1 MQRDANRR
9 ACVIADFY
17 SIRNNVPIVLRTS
30 RTTRFS
36 VVVLCSVLVALIVGQ
51 IVRPGFTEYWGYQ
64 LFQISVTLVV
74 VMLFDAAFKQ
84 EGGMTWQTHAL
95 IIGATLADTLGN
107 AGMMYDRL
115 GHYDKIVHFASGAA
129 IAVLAYQALRY
140 LESRGMLMY
149 SPVRRAVLAVL
160 VSLLLAGV
168 LWETYEFLS
177 DFVFSSERVYGWTD
191 TAGDLI
197 VDVIG
202 ATLAVCVVLL
212 AQVRTAQ
219 SSKAM

>member
-1 MQRDANRR
+1 M
-9 ACVIADFY
+9 IADFY
-17 SIRNNVPIVLRTS
+17 NIRHNVPIVLRTS
-30 RTTRFS
+30 RSTRFS
-36 VVVLCSVLVALIVGQ
+36 VIVLCSVLAFLIIGQ
-51 IVRPGFTEYWGYQ
+51 IVRPGFTEYWGYL

-74 VMLFDAAFKQ
+74 VMLFDAAFEQ

-107 AGMMYDRL
+107 AGKMYDRW
-115 GHYDKIVHFASGAA
+115 GHYDKVVHFASGGA

-140 LESRGMLMY
+140 LEARGMLTY
-149 SPVRRAVLAVL
+149 SPMRRAVVSIL
-160 VSLLLAGV
+160 VSFLLAGL

-197 VDVIG
+197 VDIIG
-202 ATLAVCVVLL
+202 AIVAICIMLL
-212 AQVRTAQ
+212 AQSRQGRT
-219 SSKAM
+219 ST